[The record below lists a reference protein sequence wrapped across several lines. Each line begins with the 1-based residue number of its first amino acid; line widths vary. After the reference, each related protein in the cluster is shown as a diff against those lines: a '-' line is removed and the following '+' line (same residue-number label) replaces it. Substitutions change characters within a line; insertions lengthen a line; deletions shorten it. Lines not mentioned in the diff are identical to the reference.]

1 MLQHVSESH
10 SLKRFNNI
18 LVCIYS
24 IFVYSSVCI
33 CGLFSAFAMNNAVMN
48 IGVQVCVCESLF
60 SILFGIYLKGIAGSY
75 DNSISNCLRN
85 CQIVFNNK
93 CTILHSHQQC
103 KRFHFPYILKPQTLV
118 VSGFFFLDNNHP
130 NECEVLS
137 HCHFDLHFPMT
148 NNVQHLFLYL
158 FTICIS

>member
-1 MLQHVSESH
+1 MYIFILFIHLFRDMWVVFSFWLLWIML
-10 SLKRFNNI
+10 LWT
-18 LVCIYS
+18 LVYK
-24 IFVYSSVCI
+24 Y
-33 CGLFSAFAMNNAVMN
+33 
-48 IGVQVCVCESLF
+48 VCESLF

-118 VSGFFFLDNNHP
+118 VSVFFSLIITILMS
-130 NECEVLS
+130 VKY
-137 HCHFDLHFPMT
+137 
-148 NNVQHLFLYL
+148 YL
-158 FTICIS
+158 IVILICISQWLIMFSIFSYIYSPFVYLSEMSRWNVLCPF